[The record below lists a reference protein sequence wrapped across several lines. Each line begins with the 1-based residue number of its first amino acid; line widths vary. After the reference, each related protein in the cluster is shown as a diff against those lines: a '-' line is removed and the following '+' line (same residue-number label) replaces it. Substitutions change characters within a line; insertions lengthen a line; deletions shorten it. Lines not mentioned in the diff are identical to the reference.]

1 MAVNHSVGAGGGM
14 NANHAGNIYG
24 IEGDTRGGIGVARDG
39 HGGGVGSA
47 AAAAAGN
54 AGSYLPALGNEQM
67 PGPPGGVASMAQA
80 EQDPDEFKQS
90 QFYVAPIP
98 QFRRVKQQS
107 KKSKRSARTKK
118 G

>member
-1 MAVNHSVGAGGGM
+1 MAANHGVGTGGA
-14 NANHAGNIYG
+14 NANHAGNVYDVEAG
-24 IEGDTRGGIGVARDG
+24 SSAGIGVARGGD
-39 HGGGVGSA
+39 GGGVGN
-47 AAAAAGN
+47 AAAAAGT
-54 AGSYLPALGNEQM
+54 AGSYLPALGNEHL

>member
-1 MAVNHSVGAGGGM
+1 MAANHGIGAGGT
-14 NANHAGNIYG
+14 NANHAGNMYG
-24 IEGDTRGGIGVARDG
+24 IEADSRAGIEVARSG
-39 HGGGVGSA
+39 YGSGVSNA

-90 QFYVAPIP
+90 QFHVAPIP

>member
-1 MAVNHSVGAGGGM
+1 
-14 NANHAGNIYG
+14 
-24 IEGDTRGGIGVARDG
+24 
-39 HGGGVGSA
+39 
-47 AAAAAGN
+47 
-54 AGSYLPALGNEQM
+54 
-67 PGPPGGVASMAQA
+67 MAQA